1 MCGRYSLTSPLE
13 SVRETFGAIG
23 GGNLAARYNIAP
35 TQFAAVI
42 RPGVGGREIVML
54 RWGLVPSWAKSLDV
68 AHKMINARS
77 ETVAEKPAFRA
88 AYRARRCLVAA
99 DGFYEWKTE
108 AGVRQPYRIAYADGL
123 PFAFAGIWEHWQA
136 PDGDE
141 LETFAIL
148 TTEASPALQPIHH
161 RMPVILDPD
170 ACTPWLAGTAGAE
183 VLVANADAGIVS
195 FKVDRRVN
203 NVRNDDPACLEPQ
216 ADAPPAPAPPEQM
229 RLL

>member
-23 GGNLAARYNIAP
+23 GGNLAARYNISP

-99 DGFYEWKTE
+99 DGFYEWKME
-108 AGVRQPYRIAYADGL
+108 AGRQAAL
-123 PFAFAGIWEHWQA
+123 PHR
-136 PDGDE
+136 
-141 LETFAIL
+141 LCRR
-148 TTEASPALQPIHH
+148 PAL
-161 RMPVILDPD
+161 RFRRDL
-170 ACTPWLAGTAGAE
+170 GTLG
-183 VLVANADAGIVS
+183 
-195 FKVDRRVN
+195 RRPTATSW
-203 NVRNDDPACLEPQ
+203 RPS
-216 ADAPPAPAPPEQM
+216 
-229 RLL
+229 RS